1 MARSYLYLL
10 QWVKLFTFYLLFVVN
25 DVYSYEFLHLIC
37 CEDNLLTLLS
47 LDLIFAL
54 FYVFHLLIFSIGFR
68 SFKWI

>member
-10 QWVKLFTFYLLFVVN
+10 QWVKLFTFYLLCVVN

-47 LDLIFAL
+47 LDLIFAR
-54 FYVFHLLIFSIGFR
+54 FYVFHLLKFSIGFR